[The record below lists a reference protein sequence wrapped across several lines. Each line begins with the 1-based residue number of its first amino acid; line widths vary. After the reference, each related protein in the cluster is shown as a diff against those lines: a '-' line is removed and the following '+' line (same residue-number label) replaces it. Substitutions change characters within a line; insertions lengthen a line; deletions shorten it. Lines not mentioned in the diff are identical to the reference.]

1 MQSFNQFISNAEFR
15 NSISNMLHEENNS
28 VLLETIINDTRT
40 KDTKDDLQAYI
51 QLNYQSIY
59 LHIMGLLQLYLI
71 QGDVSTSRRL
81 LNLNSQLA
89 TALNQQQ
96 SFQFRK

>member
-59 LHIMGLLQLYLI
+59 LHIKGLSQLYLI

>member
-59 LHIMGLLQLYLI
+59 LHIKGLSQLYLI

-81 LNLNSQLA
+81 LNLNSQL
-89 TALNQQQ
+89 NQQQ

>member
-59 LHIMGLLQLYLI
+59 LHIKGLSQLYLI

-81 LNLNSQLA
+81 LNLNSQY
-89 TALNQQQ
+89 
-96 SFQFRK
+96 

>member
-1 MQSFNQFISNAEFR
+1 MQSFNQFISNTEFR

-59 LHIMGLLQLYLI
+59 LHIKGLSQLYLI